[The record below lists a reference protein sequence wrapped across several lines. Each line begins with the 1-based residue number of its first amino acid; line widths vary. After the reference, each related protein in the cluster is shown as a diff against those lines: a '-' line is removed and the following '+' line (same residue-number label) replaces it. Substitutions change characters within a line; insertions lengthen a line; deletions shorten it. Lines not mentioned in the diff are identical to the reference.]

1 MKRKRRTFSA
11 EFKLKVILEALQ
23 ERETLSELSQKY
35 DLHPNQISKWKADFL
50 EHAAHYLKPSGKKG
64 KDDEQVD
71 LNELYAKIGQLQ
83 IELDFLKKK
92 LSRCQLLIVRI
103 CSIKTMS

>member
-11 EFKLKVILEALQ
+11 EFKLKVILSALQ

-35 DLHPNQISKWKADFL
+35 DLHPNQISKWKTEFL
-50 EHAAHYLKPSGKKG
+50 DNAAEYLKPPSKQSKEE
-64 KDDEQVD
+64 EQVD

-83 IELDFLKKK
+83 MELDFLKKK
-92 LSRCQLLIVRI
+92 LS
-103 CSIKTMS
+103 